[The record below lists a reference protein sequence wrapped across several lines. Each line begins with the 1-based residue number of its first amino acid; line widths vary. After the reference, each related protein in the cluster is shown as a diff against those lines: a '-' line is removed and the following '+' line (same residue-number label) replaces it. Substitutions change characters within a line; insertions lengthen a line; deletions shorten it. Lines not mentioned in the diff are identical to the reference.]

1 MMKRLILLLAAIL
14 LAGSVRAEQLT
25 VLAASSLT
33 DAMNEAASLYQKQT
47 GNEMRLSFGASSM
60 LERQI
65 EEGAPADVFLSA
77 DELKMD
83 ALEKSGLLAPAT
95 RSTLLSNT
103 LVIVVPADSSLQIHS
118 AADLATND
126 EVKRIAISQPS
137 TVPVGIYSKEYLT
150 KLGLWEKLANK
161 VVPTENVR
169 ASLAAVESGN
179 VQAGL
184 VYKTDILIS
193 RQVKAA
199 LEIPASE
206 GPRIRY
212 PIAALKDSHDLKAAQ
227 QLVAFLKSP
236 PALAIFQKY
245 GFTIAK

>member
-1 MMKRLILLLAAIL
+1 MKRLAIL
-14 LAGSVRAEQLT
+14 VVAMLVMASARAEQLT

-33 DAMNEAASLYQKQT
+33 DAMKEIAPLYQKET

-83 ALEKSGLLAPAT
+83 TLEKAGLLVPGT
-95 RSTLLSNT
+95 RRTLLSNT
-103 LVIVVPADSSLQIHS
+103 LVIVVPSDSQLQIHS
-118 AADLATND
+118 AADLASNN
-126 EVKRIAISQPS
+126 EIKKIAISQPS
-137 TVPVGIYSKEYLT
+137 TVPVGVYSKEYLT
-150 KLGLWEKLANK
+150 KLGLWDKVESK

-179 VQAGL
+179 VQAGF
-184 VYKTDILIS
+184 VYKTDMLIS
-193 RQVKAA
+193 HKVKSA

-206 GPRIRY
+206 GPKISY
-212 PIAALKDSHDLKAAQ
+212 PIAALKETRDLEAAKK
-227 QLVAFLKSP
+227 LVEYLRSDA
-236 PALAIFQKY
+236 ALNVFKRY
-245 GFTIAK
+245 GFKVTE